1 MYGVSGIIIC
11 SYINFYHCSDHLLQ
25 DAGTCSLMKI
35 QTELKEQ
42 VSLFC
47 QVFLWQWTAKTIT
60 CCCET
65 VILKGS

>member
-47 QVFLWQWTAKTIT
+47 QVFLWQ
-60 CCCET
+60 
-65 VILKGS
+65 